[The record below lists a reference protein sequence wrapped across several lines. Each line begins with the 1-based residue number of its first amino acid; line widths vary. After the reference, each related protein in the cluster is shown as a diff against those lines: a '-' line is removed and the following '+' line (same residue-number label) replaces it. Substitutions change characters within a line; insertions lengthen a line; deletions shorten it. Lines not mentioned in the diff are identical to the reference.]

1 MATFDCIARISWR
14 QLISAVVPVATGWNE
29 ALQVPLARLF
39 NAPHCSSSSA
49 DVPFVRTIIPPP
61 PHSSPHSTMSGIFQY
76 CNNLTDPI
84 TTPPWPHP
92 TNELVESLPLLVD
105 GNHSIRRCV
114 LAQPEPAHHPPAP
127 IVVVVVVVVVGP
139 ASSQNW
145 ASRRRRRYWRSAAES
160 KANEERPKSWLV
172 FFFSLFRGL
181 SFFFFPFFSRP
192 FPFYFCF
199 PVFFFGFSRIDT
211 SLISVFFDFV
221 AD

>member
-1 MATFDCIARISWR
+1 MF
-14 QLISAVVPVATGWNE
+14 LLSAPSST
-29 ALQVPLARLF
+29 PL
-39 NAPHCSSSSA
+39 
-49 DVPFVRTIIPPP
+49 

-172 FFFSLFRGL
+172 FFFLFFVASLFFSFRSFL
-181 SFFFFPFFSRP
+181 VRFLFIFAFLFFFWFLKDW
-192 FPFYFCF
+192 Y
-199 PVFFFGFSRIDT
+199 
-211 SLISVFFDFV
+211 
-221 AD
+221 